1 MSSSGHGKSISRAEV
16 TNVSPHGLWV
26 LVERREYFL
35 PFSAYPW
42 FSDAK
47 ISELLAVELIH
58 GRHLRWPSLDVD
70 IEVESLEYPDKYP
83 LVYQQDGRQA
93 VLVHEK

>member
-1 MSSSGHGKSISRAEV
+1 V

-26 LVERREYFL
+26 LVGEREYFL

-47 ISELLAVELIH
+47 VSELLAVELIH

-83 LVYQQDGRQA
+83 LVYQPSGRQA
-93 VLVHEK
+93 ILVHEK